1 MRHLE
6 VVLPVGIATQLEAV
20 RLITHCQWH
29 LRVVQ
34 RSHQ

>member
-6 VVLPVGIATQLEAV
+6 VVLPVGIATQAV

>member
-6 VVLPVGIATQLEAV
+6 VVLPVGIATQAV
-20 RLITHCQWH
+20 RLITHWHCQWH

-34 RSHQ
+34 RFHQ